1 MSYRRHYSK
10 YSIENLIISL
20 VVFFLG
26 YKFLTIFVSKQTGIT
41 MAQPTIPA
49 WVWAI
54 IIEIVILAVV
64 YRIYQLYRLSKA
76 GIYEI
81 DKMGGSEFE
90 EKLSILFSQLGY
102 TVQHTGKTGD
112 YGVDL
117 IIEKNGIKTAVQ
129 AKRYGFREHVPENA
143 IQQAFSGAE
152 FYHCE
157 DALVVTNSRY
167 TKHANELA
175 RSIGVSIWNR
185 SDLVSAL
192 LSVKTPSSTNN

>member
-10 YSIENLIISL
+10 YSIENFIISL

-26 YKFLTIFVSKQTGIT
+26 YKFLTIFVLKQTGVT

-49 WVWAI
+49 WVWAV
-54 IIEIVILAVV
+54 IIEIVVVAVA

-81 DKMGGSEFE
+81 DKMTGSEFE

-102 TVQHTGKTGD
+102 AVRHTGKTGD

-117 IIEKNGIKTAVQ
+117 IIEKEGRKTAVQ
-129 AKRYGFREHVPENA
+129 VKRYGYHEHVPESA
-143 IQQAFSGAE
+143 IQQAFSGAK

-157 DALVVTNSRY
+157 DAIVVTNSRY
-167 TKHANELA
+167 TKYAYQLA
-175 RSIGVSIWNR
+175 RSIGVSLWNR
-185 SDLVSAL
+185 NDLVNAL
-192 LSVKTPSSTNN
+192 LTVKSSKPSL